1 MANADHAGGTTV
13 ESTSP
18 LQAFSTQ
25 PDRRLNAS
33 SEALSTVGPTGATA
47 ILDPDSGQF
56 YSLNEVAGRVWEL
69 LRGGTTFRAIMDQ
82 LESEYDVAAET
93 LAADVERLL
102 EQFAKAG
109 LLAEGGGAHDE
120 R

>member
-1 MANADHAGGTTV
+1 M

-25 PDRRLNAS
+25 PDRRLSAS

-69 LRGGTTFRAIMDQ
+69 LRDGTTFRAIMDQ
-82 LESEYDVAAET
+82 LDSEYDVAAEA
-93 LAADVERLL
+93 LAVDLERVL
-102 EQFAKAG
+102 EQFARAG
-109 LLAEGGGAHDE
+109 LLQVEGGVHDE

>member
-1 MANADHAGGTTV
+1 MASANHEGGIAV

-18 LQAFSTQ
+18 LQVFSTQ
-25 PDRRLNAS
+25 PDRRLSAS

-47 ILDPDSGQF
+47 ILDPESGQF

-69 LRGGTTFRAIMDQ
+69 LRHGTTFRAIIDQ
-82 LESEYDVAAET
+82 LESEYDGGGET

-102 EQFAKAG
+102 EQFARAG
-109 LLAEGGGAHDE
+109 LIAAEGGIHDE

>member
-1 MANADHAGGTTV
+1 V

-25 PDRRLNAS
+25 PDRRLSAS

-69 LRGGTTFRAIMDQ
+69 LRDGTTFRTIIDQ

-93 LAADVERLL
+93 LAVDVERLL
-102 EQFAKAG
+102 EQFAQAG
-109 LLAEGGGAHDE
+109 LIAVEGGADDE

>member
-1 MANADHAGGTTV
+1 V

-18 LQAFSTQ
+18 LQTFSTQ
-25 PDRRLNAS
+25 PDRRLSAS

-69 LRGGTTFRAIMDQ
+69 LRDGTTFRAIIGQ
-82 LESEYDVAAET
+82 LGSEYDVADDI

-102 EQFAKAG
+102 EQFARAG
-109 LLAEGGGAHDE
+109 LIAEGGGAHDE

>member
-1 MANADHAGGTTV
+1 MASANHEGGITV

-18 LQAFSTQ
+18 LQTFSTR
-25 PDRRLNAS
+25 PDRRLSAS
-33 SEALSTVGPTGATA
+33 SEALSTVGPTGSTA

-69 LRGGTTFRAIMDQ
+69 LQNGTTFRAIMNR
-82 LESEYDVAAET
+82 LESDYEVETET
-93 LAADVERLL
+93 LTTDVERLL
-102 EQFAKAG
+102 GQFAGAG
-109 LLAEGGGAHDE
+109 LLELEGGVHVE

>member
-1 MANADHAGGTTV
+1 M

-25 PDRRLNAS
+25 PDCRLSTS

-47 ILDPDSGQF
+47 ILDPDNGQF

-69 LRGGTTFRAIMDQ
+69 LRDGTTFRAIVDQ
-82 LESEYDVAAET
+82 LESEYDVATET
-93 LAADVERLL
+93 LTVDVERLL
-102 EQFAKAG
+102 QQLARAG
-109 LLAEGGGAHDE
+109 LLEVEGGVHDE

>member
-1 MANADHAGGTTV
+1 M
-13 ESTSP
+13 ESSSP
-18 LQAFSTQ
+18 PQAFSTR
-25 PDRRLNAS
+25 PDRRLSAS

-69 LRGGTTFRAIMDQ
+69 LRGGTSFRAIIDR
-82 LESEYDVAAET
+82 LGSEYDVAAET
-93 LAADVERLL
+93 LTGDMERLL
-102 EQFAKAG
+102 EQFARAG
-109 LLAEGGGAHDE
+109 LIATEGGTHDE

>member
-1 MANADHAGGTTV
+1 MGTT
-13 ESTSP
+13 SS

-25 PDRRLNAS
+25 PDRRLTAS

-47 ILDPDSGQF
+47 ILDPNSGLF

-69 LRGGTTFRAIMDQ
+69 LRDGTTFRSITDQ

-102 EQFAKAG
+102 EQFTRAG
-109 LLAEGGGAHDE
+109 LIAVEGGAHDE

>member
-1 MANADHAGGTTV
+1 M

-25 PDRRLNAS
+25 PDRRLSAS

-47 ILDPDSGQF
+47 ILDPDSSQF

-69 LRGGTTFRAIMDQ
+69 LRDGTTFCAIMGQ
-82 LESEYDVAAET
+82 LESEYDVADDI

-102 EQFAKAG
+102 EQFARAG
-109 LLAEGGGAHDE
+109 LIAAEGGAHDE

>member
-1 MANADHAGGTTV
+1 V
-13 ESTSP
+13 ESSSP
-18 LQAFSTQ
+18 PQAFSTQ
-25 PDRRLNAS
+25 PNRRISAS
-33 SEALSTVGPTGATA
+33 SEALSTMGPTGATA

-69 LRGGTTFRAIMDQ
+69 LRDGTTFRAIIDQ
-82 LESEYDVAAET
+82 LQSEYDVGGET

-102 EQFAKAG
+102 EQFARAG
-109 LLAEGGGAHDE
+109 LIAAEGGAHDE

>member
-1 MANADHAGGTTV
+1 M

-18 LQAFSTQ
+18 LQVLSTQ
-25 PDRRLNAS
+25 PDRRLSAS

-69 LRGGTTFRAIMDQ
+69 LRDGTSFRAIMDQ
-82 LESEYDVAAET
+82 LASEYDVAAET
-93 LAADVERLL
+93 LAVDVERLL

-109 LLAEGGGAHDE
+109 LIAAEGGADDE

>member
-1 MANADHAGGTTV
+1 MASANHEGGTTV

-25 PDRRLNAS
+25 PDRRLSAS

-56 YSLNEVAGRVWEL
+56 YALNEVAGRVWEL
-69 LRGGTTFRAIMDQ
+69 LRDGTTFRAITNQ
-82 LESEYDVAAET
+82 LESEYDVAAEVLT
-93 LAADVERLL
+93 VDVERLL
-102 EQFAKAG
+102 EQFARAG
-109 LLAEGGGAHDE
+109 LMEAEGGPDDE